1 MRSLIRKCRNC
12 GSYTMEEDCPKCGG
26 FADVALPPRYS
37 PLDRFQ
43 RFRLKTEKE

>member
-12 GSYTMEEDCPKCGG
+12 ETYTLKEECPKCGS

-37 PLDRFQ
+37 PQDRFQ
-43 RFRLKTEKE
+43 RFRLKMKED